1 MNAVEYIYKMFFRKK
16 KCIVMCTL
24 ELQQTV
30 FTLSFIVAHLLSFP
44 PRREKD
50 HLSRRDEAF
59 LKSFQIKT
67 CVNKV

>member
-50 HLSRRDEAF
+50 HLSLGAF
-59 LKSFQIKT
+59 LKSFQRKT
-67 CVNKV
+67 WVNKV